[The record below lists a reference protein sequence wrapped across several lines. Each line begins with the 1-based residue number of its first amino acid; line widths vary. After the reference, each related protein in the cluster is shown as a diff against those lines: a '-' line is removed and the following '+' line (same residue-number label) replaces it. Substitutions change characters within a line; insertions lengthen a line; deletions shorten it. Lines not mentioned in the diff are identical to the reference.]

1 MIREARHLITAIF
14 LFLAAIAEAQVTTSS
29 MSGRVTDAA
38 AQAIMGAT
46 VRAVHEPSGTAYGT
60 VTDASGR
67 YAIGGMKAGGPYRVS
82 VSYVGYSTVETGDI
96 TLRLA
101 DR

>member
-1 MIREARHLITAIF
+1 MIRETRYLITAIL
-14 LFLAAIAEAQVTTSS
+14 LFLAAIADAQITTSS

-46 VRAVHEPSGTAYGT
+46 VRVVHEPSGTAYGT

-67 YAIGGMKAGGPYRVS
+67 YAISGMKAGGPYRVS
-82 VSYVGYSTVETGDI
+82 VS
-96 TLRLA
+96 
-101 DR
+101 